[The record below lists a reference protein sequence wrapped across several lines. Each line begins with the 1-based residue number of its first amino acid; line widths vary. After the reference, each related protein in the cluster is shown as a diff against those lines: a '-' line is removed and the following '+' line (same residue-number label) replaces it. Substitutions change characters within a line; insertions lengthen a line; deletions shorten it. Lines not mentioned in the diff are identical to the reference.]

1 MKQVSRKFV
10 EIKEFYQ
17 EEIEN
22 NIENLVDEI
31 ENELFNHFMLIDAN
45 TLLFELKKDGM
56 LTKELEEWLNDYIR
70 KAVS

>member
-10 EIKEFYQ
+10 EIKEFYE

-22 NIENLVDEI
+22 SIENLVNEI
-31 ENELFNHFMLIDAN
+31 EDELFNHFMLIDAN
-45 TLLFELKKDGM
+45 TLLFELKKDGI

-70 KAVS
+70 KVV

>member
-31 ENELFNHFMLIDAN
+31 ENELFNDFMLIDAN

-70 KAVS
+70 KAV